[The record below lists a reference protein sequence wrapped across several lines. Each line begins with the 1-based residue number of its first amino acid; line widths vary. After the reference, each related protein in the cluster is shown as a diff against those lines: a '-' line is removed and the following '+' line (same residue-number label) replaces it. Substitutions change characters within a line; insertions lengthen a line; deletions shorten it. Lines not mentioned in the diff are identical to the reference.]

1 MSGNQ
6 IKKIFGD
13 TLTIDLRKKKVG
25 HTFTGCASPDGTL
38 WINLGTTAANYEHPK
53 FGITVSTGSQ
63 NLSEEIYADFDCVRF
78 DYEPQT
84 AQVDLEGM
92 NPVRK
97 VAQETLASMTPQ
109 IYPTQ
114 DGVEGRYFTNCVK
127 GEEVACQ
134 VNV

>member
-25 HTFTGCASPDGTL
+25 HTFTGCASPDRTL

-63 NLSEEIYADFDCVRF
+63 N
-78 DYEPQT
+78 
-84 AQVDLEGM
+84 
-92 NPVRK
+92 
-97 VAQETLASMTPQ
+97 
-109 IYPTQ
+109 
-114 DGVEGRYFTNCVK
+114 
-127 GEEVACQ
+127 
-134 VNV
+134 